1 MSLNIGDKVPNFS
14 LATDGGGKVTLSDLQ
29 GQKVVV
35 YFYPKDSTPG
45 CTREACSFR
54 DYKKNFDK
62 MNTFIIGVSKDSPQ
76 SHDKFKKKEG
86 LNFVLASD
94 ETGEVCESF
103 GVWVEKSM
111 YGRKYFGIERSTF
124 LINEE
129 GKIEKIWRKVK
140 VPGHIEE
147 VLETIKN

>member
-1 MSLNIGDKVPNFS
+1 MSLNTGDKAPNFS
-14 LATDGGGKVTLSDLQ
+14 LTTDGGGKITLSDLL

-45 CTREACSFR
+45 CTREARSFR

-62 MNTFIIGVSKDSPQ
+62 KNTFIIGISKDSPR
-76 SHDKFKKKEG
+76 SHDKFKEKEE

-94 ETGEVCESF
+94 ETGEICESF

-111 YGRKYFGIERSTF
+111 YGRQYFGIERSTF
-124 LINEE
+124 LIDEE

-140 VPGHIEE
+140 VPGHVEE
-147 VLETIKN
+147 VLEAL